1 MRQVSIPAQLLREV
15 GLDKGDQVYFRLSE
29 DRSALELLPARY
41 VEAATTRHRARRKN
55 RAPRTT
61 RGAK

>member
-29 DRSALELLPARY
+29 DRSALVLLPARY
-41 VEAATTRHRARRKN
+41 VEAATTRHRAQRKN